1 MLIEPQQ
8 YNTTEKDVSR
18 FQCCGG
24 YTGCDLSIDVI
35 SEPNCTRETI
45 IRGEGFTDGSLY
57 CENISIS
64 TPCAGTYSIS
74 CDVSCVSLSYYSY
87 DYATLNVQGKSTKLW
102 QPCRLAILIYSLLH
116 TGLLSASTNLHV
128 LVGNCTSSAVSLTW
142 MAPPTLDLT
151 DTDPDIDNYTVYITN
166 LNTNQNWLVTVG
178 ETEYNFAN
186 TSRSH
191 DYQFSVS
198 AWNAVG
204 EGERSE
210 TINFKGM

>member
-1 MLIEPQQ
+1 M
-8 YNTTEKDVSR
+8 YD
-18 FQCCGG
+18 F
-24 YTGCDLSIDVI
+24 DLSFYVK
-35 SEPNCTRETI
+35 PNCARETI
-45 IRGEGFTDGSLY
+45 IYGEGFTDGSLY
-57 CENISIS
+57 CQNISIS
-64 TPCAGTYSIS
+64 TPCAGTYIFS
-74 CDVSCVSLSYYSY
+74 CQVSYVSLSWYI
-87 DYATLNVQGKSTKLW
+87 DCTATLNVQGKSTKLW

-116 TGLLSASTNLHV
+116 TGLLNASTNL
-128 LVGNCTSSAVSLTW
+128 LVGNCMSSAVSLTW
-142 MAPPTLDLT
+142 MAPPTLNLT
-151 DTDPDIDNYTVYITN
+151 DMDQNIDNYTVYITN